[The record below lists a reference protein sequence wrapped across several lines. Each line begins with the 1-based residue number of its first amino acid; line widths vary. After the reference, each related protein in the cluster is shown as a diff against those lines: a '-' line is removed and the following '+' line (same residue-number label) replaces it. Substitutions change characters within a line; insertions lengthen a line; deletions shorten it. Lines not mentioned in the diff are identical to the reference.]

1 MICKLWEQVLLLCGH
16 TKSVSSMGYVKVKA
30 KVSNPLKREKYLELE
45 LLVDTGAIYSALPED
60 ILNKLEIKPMGKRS
74 FKVASRELK
83 EYKVGEVFIEV
94 QGIGATSLVVFLPK
108 NSMPLLGVT
117 TLELLGLQLDPVTGK
132 LKPLELLLI

>member
-1 MICKLWEQVLLLCGH
+1 VLLLCGH
-16 TKSVSSMGYVKVKA
+16 TKRVSSMGYVKVKA

-74 FKVASRELK
+74 FKVASGELK
-83 EYKVGEVFIEV
+83 EYKVGEAFIEV

-108 NSMPLLGVT
+108 NSIPLLGVT